1 MSCSSTDT
9 LTGVSGAL
17 AHWRPYHSDLIPH
30 PSLPWLG
37 LKIFPFIWV
46 FRNFTMIYLGTDLFL
61 LILPNTLCPFQYET
75 SVFLLFWEMLLYL
88 WNILP
93 LSVLFGRP
101 ISRTWWLTFAMLPL
115 YIYHYAHLCK
125 FRNEKE
131 TAPLYL
137 LTCIPLF
144 PAGWKSQPSFL
155 FSIHS
160 NFQSYYA
167 LEPLW
172 GGPRRAF
179 KKWVKSQL

>member
-101 ISRTWWLTFAMLPL
+101 ISRTWWLTLPCYLYTYTIMHTFANSEMRKKQHHCTSWLVS
-115 YIYHYAHLCK
+115 H
-125 FRNEKE
+125 
-131 TAPLYL
+131 
-137 LTCIPLF
+137 
-144 PAGWKSQPSFL
+144 SFL
-155 FSIHS
+155 LAENLNLPSCSPCTAIFSPTMH
-160 NFQSYYA
+160 
-167 LEPLW
+167 
-172 GGPRRAF
+172 
-179 KKWVKSQL
+179 